1 MSKRLCRDN
10 KLDLDLKF
18 VIFYY
23 LIRVEGKLYFVEFKN
38 YDNMF
43 KNNLCFFDYGEIMNY
58 NKILSKVS

>member
-1 MSKRLCRDN
+1 MSKMLCRDS

-23 LIRVEGKLYFVEFKN
+23 LIRVEGKLYFVKFRN

-43 KNNLCFFDYGEIMNY
+43 KNNLSFFDYGEIMNY